1 LIRQS
6 GPRFDALPVSRKAQ
20 LLGVHRSLLYRKRAD
35 RSAHVAQDN
44 EIEVRLQE
52 LAIEFSGGGY
62 RMLTG
67 HLGRLDPDSP
77 PINSKRV
84 RRIMRKAGLFKRR
97 KRHWVKT
104 TDSEHGLKVFPN
116 LLKNTRPTGLD
127 QVWVAD
133 ITYIRLPGGFCYLAA
148 ILDAYSRRVIGWHLS
163 SQIDGALATMALDKA
178 LETRKPA
185 QGLIHHSD
193 RGVQYACKDYVQ
205 RLEAAGAKQS
215 MSAKGAPRENAQA
228 ESFFRTLKT
237 EEVNLQD
244 YQNLADARASLARFI
259 EDVYNRKRL
268 HSALKYVPP
277 AEFEAQVKA
286 TRPSTS
292 PGIGV

>member
-1 LIRQS
+1 MIRQS
-6 GPRFDALPVSRKAQ
+6 GPRFDALPVSCKAQ
-20 LLGVHRSLLYRKRAD
+20 LLGVHRSLLYRKRVD
-35 RSAHVAQDN
+35 RSARVAQDN

-67 HLGRLDPDSP
+67 HLGRLDPDAP

-84 RRIMRKAGLFKRR
+84 RRIMRRAGLFKRR
-97 KRHWVKT
+97 KRRWVKT

-133 ITYIRLPGGFCYLAA
+133 ITYIRVPGGFCYLAA

-163 SQIDGALATMALDKA
+163 SQIDGALAATALDKA
-178 LETRKPA
+178 LERRKPA
-185 QGLIHHSD
+185 PGLIHHSD
-193 RGVQYACKDYVQ
+193 RGVQYACKDYIK
-205 RLEAAGAKQS
+205 RLEAAGAKPS

-277 AEFEAQVKA
+277 AEFEANVKA

-292 PGIGV
+292 TGVGV